1 MPLARPSSIVRSG
14 SLGTIPPGGCPAGTH
29 QTCMLPAPGAAPGS
43 APCVCT
49 NNPPVLTQAATVANQ
64 NWGLYTGIGIAAFI
78 VFKVATR

>member
-1 MPLARPSSIVRSG
+1 MQVTRSPYVVRSG

-43 APCVCT
+43 APCICT
-49 NNPPVLTQAATVANQ
+49 KNPTVVTQTATVVNH
-64 NWGLYTGIGIAAFI
+64 NWGLYVGIALAAVI